1 MFRSLYFKIVLMMIV
16 FILTILCVVST
27 VLLGSVFSFYT
38 DQFIE
43 QMDENFQPASLLY
56 TELNAALTSA
66 SYAQEQKA
74 ILRSYASILGID
86 QYRNYYILTP
96 DGVMLAGSDA
106 QLGAS
111 LPITPNLL
119 SAMGGGEGN
128 RRSGNAGYADYAVR
142 LDGTENSSI
151 IYVKDTLEEMDQLNS
166 RLLSIILLTFLVGVL
181 IAILLS
187 FFLAKAITAPLQ
199 SLTVGAQLVA
209 SGQFSHEIDVHSRDE
224 IGVLTDTFN
233 NMKNVLKNT
242 LLEID
247 GEKTKLETVLSC
259 ISDAIVAFTDTGAV
273 LHSNESARELFGA
286 PLQDGSFT
294 MERFFEEFDIP
305 MERRSKGIMLSVGVS
320 GVERSDDG
328 TLTFRDK
335 VYSERVFDVSLG
347 RIRFI
352 SDTEKRI
359 GLIAVIHDVTGR
371 FELDKSRREFVANVS
386 HELRTPLTSIKGAC
400 ETVMEDPEM
409 PEDTRRYFLD
419 MALTESDRMTR
430 IVSDLLILSR
440 LDNKRTQWK
449 VETFDLCAS
458 VRHLLDVMR
467 IDIETR
473 GHTVRFT
480 PQGEIPPI
488 TADKERIEQV
498 VINIIS
504 NAVKYTP
511 PGGKIDITA
520 FYADE
525 HVTLKVADN
534 GIGIPEEDQ
543 KHIFERFYRV
553 EKSRTSETGGTG
565 LGLAIAR
572 ELVEAHKGTIT
583 LTSTVGKGTVMTV
596 TLPRVC
602 NPS

>member
-1 MFRSLYFKIVLMMIV
+1 MFRSLYFKIVLILIV
-16 FILTILCVVST
+16 FILTVMCVVST
-27 VLLGSVFSFYT
+27 VLLGSVSSFYT
-38 DQFIE
+38 DQFLE
-43 QMDENFQPASLLY
+43 QMEESFQPSSLLY
-56 TELNAALTSA
+56 TELRDALRA
-66 SYAQEQKA
+66 PDFAREQKA

-86 QYRNYYILTP
+86 QYRNYYILAA
-96 DGVMLAGSDA
+96 DGTMLAGSDEE
-106 QLGAS
+106 LGAS

-119 SAMGGGEGN
+119 TAIGGETGS
-128 RRSGNAGYADYAVR
+128 RRLGNAGYADYAVR
-142 LDGTENSSI
+142 MDGDEASCI
-151 IYVKDTLEEMDQLNS
+151 VYVKDTLEEMNQLNS
-166 RLLSIILLTFLVGVL
+166 RLFSIILLTLAAGLL

-187 FFLAKAITAPLQ
+187 FFLARAITAPIQ

-233 NMKNVLKNT
+233 NMKDVLRNT

-259 ISDAIVAFTDTGAV
+259 ISDAIVAFTDGGAV
-273 LHSNESARELFGA
+273 LHFNESAKELFGA
-286 PLQDGSFT
+286 ALSGSFT
-294 MERFFEEFDIP
+294 MEQFFELLDIP
-305 MERRSKGIMLSVGVS
+305 MERRQKGIVLSAGVRD
-320 GVERSDDG
+320 VERSEDG

-347 RIRFI
+347 RIRYI
-352 SDTEKRI
+352 AGNVKRV
-359 GLIAVIHDVTGR
+359 GLIAVIHDVTAR

-409 PEDTRRYFLD
+409 PEETRRYFLD

-430 IVSDLLILSR
+430 IVSDLLVLSR

-449 VETFDLCAS
+449 IETFDLCRS
-458 VRHLLDVMR
+458 ITRLTEVMR
-467 IDIETR
+467 QEFEAR
-473 GHTVRFT
+473 RHTVTFT
-480 PQGEIPPI
+480 PEGEIPPI

-498 VINIIS
+498 IINIVS

-511 PGGKIDITA
+511 EGGRIRITA
-520 FYADE
+520 SYADE
-525 HVTLKVADN
+525 RVTVAVADN

-572 ELVEAHKGTIT
+572 ELVEAHKGTIAI
-583 LTSTVGKGTVMTV
+583 TSRLGVGTTVTI
-596 TLPRVC
+596 TLPRVSD
-602 NPS
+602 PS